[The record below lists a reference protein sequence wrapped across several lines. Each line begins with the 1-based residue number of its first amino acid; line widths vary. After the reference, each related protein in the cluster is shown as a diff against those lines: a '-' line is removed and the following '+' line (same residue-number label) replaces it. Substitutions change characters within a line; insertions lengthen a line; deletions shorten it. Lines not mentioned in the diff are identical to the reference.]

1 MNYILDMEPAK
12 TLTVYYDGACPVC
25 SREIGVYRSCAGADR
40 IEWVDI
46 AAPGQPETVAA
57 DLTRRSALAR
67 FYVRAADGKL
77 VSGAAAFAALWR
89 ALPAWRLVG
98 RAASWPPIAC
108 ALELLYRGFL
118 RLRRRHASEQ

>member
-1 MNYILDMEPAK
+1 MEPAK

-25 SREIGVYRSCAGADR
+25 SREIGVYRGCAGAER
-40 IEWVDI
+40 IEWVDV

-57 DLTRRSALAR
+57 DLSRARALAR
-67 FYVRAADGKL
+67 FHVRAEDGTL
-77 VSGAAAFAALWR
+77 VSGAAAFAALWC
-89 ALPAWRLVG
+89 ALPAWRLIG
-98 RAASWPPIAC
+98 RVASWPPIAR